1 MEHPFFVYKQ
11 GWSSCSPERSAQRY
25 GLTCHK
31 LKVGDVCI
39 SLTDKPKTDANIRQK
54 VTNLSVPSV
63 NVSDSNQNICADR
76 TVKTKEG
83 PPDVAQLPSNTNS
96 DKFTNTIQSD
106 NQAGSGKRK
115 RRWSAPDNLSQNDD
129 GVQSS

>member
-1 MEHPFFVYKQ
+1 MYKQ

-39 SLTDKPKTDANIRQK
+39 SLTDKPQTPTSSTGQK
-54 VTNLSVPSV
+54 VTNLPVPITT
-63 NVSDSNQNICADR
+63 VSDSNQNSCTDR

-83 PPDVAQLPSNTNS
+83 APDVMHLPSNIDSPSKKQT
-96 DKFTNTIQSD
+96 TAQSD
-106 NQAGSGKRK
+106 NQTHCGKRK
-115 RRWSAPDNLSQNDD
+115 RRWSAPDNLSLED